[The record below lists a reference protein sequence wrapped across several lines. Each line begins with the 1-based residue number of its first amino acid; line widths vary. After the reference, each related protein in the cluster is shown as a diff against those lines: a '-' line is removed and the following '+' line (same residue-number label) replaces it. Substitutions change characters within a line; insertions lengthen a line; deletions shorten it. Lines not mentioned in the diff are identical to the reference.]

1 MDFSLKPKDLESC
14 EAMDF
19 HGRKCLICGHLRDDH
34 RHYNTLWKEV
44 EEDEKVV
51 DKAAEKKYN
60 EAKTEKEKKESM
72 KERAEKAINR
82 LTEDVEESTVEL
94 GRLAAEYANLS
105 LSGSFTGQV
114 EKAIKL
120 MELNIEKMRNDG
132 SDPQMIA
139 KLESSLVSMQKKLQV
154 LREARERARKKDNL
168 VTVPNTTDK
177 PASESESN

>member
-1 MDFSLKPKDLESC
+1 M
-14 EAMDF
+14 
-19 HGRKCLICGHLRDDH
+19 ICGHLRDDH

-139 KLESSLVSMQKKLQV
+139 RLESSLVSMQKKLQV